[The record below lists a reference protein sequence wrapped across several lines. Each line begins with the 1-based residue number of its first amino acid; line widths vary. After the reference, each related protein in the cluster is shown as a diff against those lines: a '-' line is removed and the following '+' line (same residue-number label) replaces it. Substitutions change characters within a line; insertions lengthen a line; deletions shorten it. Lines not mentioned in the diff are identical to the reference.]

1 MKLVPLYKELRSL
14 QGNTF
19 KGKHYRE
26 LRQHIERMASTSTL
40 PPAEQ
45 QAQVISYL
53 IENRYVDDERFARL
67 FIQDKI
73 RFNRWGPKKIEQ
85 ALWMKHVD
93 ERVYREQLEAVSDE
107 QWQEALQP
115 LLESKR
121 KSIHASSPYEQ
132 RAKLIRYAMG
142 RGFTMDQIQQCLSCD
157 E

>member
-1 MKLVPLYKELRSL
+1 MNKQDDTVKTAISRLAAECSKAE
-14 QGNTF
+14 
-19 KGKHYRE
+19 H
-26 LRQHIERMASTSTL
+26 STGEMCDKMRRWEMSE
-40 PPAEQ
+40 EQ

-53 IENRYVDDERFARL
+53 IEKRYVDDERFARL

-121 KSIHASSPYEQ
+121 KSIHASSPYEL

>member
-1 MKLVPLYKELRSL
+1 
-14 QGNTF
+14 
-19 KGKHYRE
+19 
-26 LRQHIERMASTSTL
+26 
-40 PPAEQ
+40 
-45 QAQVISYL
+45 
-53 IENRYVDDERFARL
+53 
-67 FIQDKI
+67 
-73 RFNRWGPKKIEQ
+73 
-85 ALWMKHVD
+85 MKHVD

-121 KSIHASSPYEQ
+121 KSIHASSPYEL